1 MPIGRACLASSLA
14 IAVDDVTRAVRR
26 STLMVMKGVDADS
39 LLVDRIRT
47 GEPEAWNHL
56 IHCYEGRLVAFA
68 ATRLADRNAAE
79 DIVQETFLGF
89 LTSLP
94 NYDDSRPLEGYLFSI
109 AAHKLTDYLRRQ
121 GRRPALPP
129 MVDADSSGIEPTD
142 PHQRV
147 SSLLRSAERRG
158 LEEQSLVAALKEMIE
173 NWRRRG
179 QWQKLAVAELLFV
192 RGMPNREVAERLALT
207 EQAVASQKFE
217 FLERLRTV
225 LGRQQTVADVIPDLS
240 QP

>member
-1 MPIGRACLASSLA
+1 MTGI
-14 IAVDDVTRAVRR
+14 
-26 STLMVMKGVDADS
+26 DADV
-39 LLVDRIRT
+39 LLVDRIRS

-68 ATRLADRNAAE
+68 ATRLTDRNAAE
-79 DIVQETFLGF
+79 DIIQETFLGF

-94 NYDDSRPLEGYLFSI
+94 NYDESRPLEGYLFSI

-121 GRRPALPP
+121 GRRPTLPLAG
-129 MVDADSSGIEPTD
+129 DIDSSVIEPVD

-158 LEEQSLVAALKEMIE
+158 LEEQSLVAALNEMIE

-179 QWQKLAVAELLFV
+179 QWQRLAVAELLFV

-225 LGRQQTVADVIPDLS
+225 LGRQPSATDIFPELG